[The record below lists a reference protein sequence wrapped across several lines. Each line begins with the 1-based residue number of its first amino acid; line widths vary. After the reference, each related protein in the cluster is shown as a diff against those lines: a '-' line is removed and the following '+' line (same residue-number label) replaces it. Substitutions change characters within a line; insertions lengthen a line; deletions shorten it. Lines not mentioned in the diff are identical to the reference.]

1 MRHSNPVVID
11 RVLFTRLEVSLN
23 QKRRNS
29 MTTKAKKIRARF
41 GLGKLSDGDVQHLL
55 DGSLKGLTD
64 NAAIFPKPPLEL
76 SAYQSAIA
84 AFDAAIPAALDGS
97 KTAIAHKNK
106 LRDAAVRMYVQ
117 LAHYVEA
124 NCNDDLTTFLL
135 SGFQP
140 AASIKTPPGA
150 ARSAGDRF
158 CCAGATHRATE
169 DQGNFRSQS
178 KELPHPLGRPS
189 ERWRPACVMD
199 GGTHLHGD
207 VHDHQQSDARN
218 HLHVPGPRV
227 GTAGIHQLE

>member
-1 MRHSNPVVID
+1 
-11 RVLFTRLEVSLN
+11 
-23 QKRRNS
+23 

-41 GLGKLSDGDVQHLL
+41 GLGKLADGDVQHLL

-64 NAAIFPKPPLEL
+64 NAAIFPKPPVEL

-84 AFDAAIPAALDGS
+84 AYDAAIPAALDGS

-140 AASIKTPPGA
+140 AASIKTPP
-150 ARSAGDRF
+150 
-158 CCAGATHRATE
+158 E
-169 DQGNFRSQS
+169 
-178 KELPHPLGRPS
+178 PLAQ
-189 ERWRPACVMD
+189 PAIDSV
-199 GGTHLHGD
+199 
-207 VHDHQQSDARN
+207 
-218 HLHVPGPRV
+218 VPGPLTGQLKIKV
-227 GTAGIHQLE
+227 TSVPKAKSYHIHWGAVPNGGGQPASWTEEPISTGTSMIISNLTPGTTYTFQVRALGRMGYTNWSDPVSRMAT

>member
-1 MRHSNPVVID
+1 
-11 RVLFTRLEVSLN
+11 
-23 QKRRNS
+23 

-41 GLGKLSDGDVQHLL
+41 GLGKLADGDVQHLL

-64 NAAIFPKPPLEL
+64 NAAIFPKPPVEL

-84 AFDAAIPAALDGS
+84 AYDAAIPAALDGS

-140 AASIKTPPGA
+140 AASTKTPP
-150 ARSAGDRF
+150 
-158 CCAGATHRATE
+158 E
-169 DQGNFRSQS
+169 
-178 KELPHPLGRPS
+178 PLAQ
-189 ERWRPACVMD
+189 PAIDSV
-199 GGTHLHGD
+199 
-207 VHDHQQSDARN
+207 
-218 HLHVPGPRV
+218 VPGPLTGQLKIKV
-227 GTAGIHQLE
+227 GSVPKAKSYHIRWGAVPNGSGQPASWTDEPIPTGTSTIISNLTPGITYTFQVRALGRMGYTNWSDPVSRMAT